1 MAKKESKTIKHQKIG
16 VPAFKTKHEFD
27 VFEVGVLMGADAA
40 IDAAIDALK
49 LTITEIADSVEKIK
63 GDLPDDD

>member
-16 VPAFKTKHEFD
+16 IPAFKTKHEFD

-40 IDAAIDALK
+40 MDALK
-49 LTITEIADSVEKIK
+49 LTIGTIVDSIDKIK
-63 GDLPDDD
+63 EDLPNDD